1 MGVSPDNY
9 TLGKG
14 IVSFNKK
21 VGSNFMGEL
30 DLGNCPE
37 FSFNVSIEK
46 LEHYSSRGGLR
57 AKDKEVISQVSPGV
71 TFTLDEISEENLAL
85 LTLADIEVVVQ
96 AAATVIDE
104 EPGAAYA
111 GTMLAL
117 ANRNIDAA
125 GVSVE
130 LADGVTILTE
140 GVDYEV
146 NTILKDDKI
155 GRIRFL
161 DTYSGPVGDLVKV
174 SYTAPETTYTMLKA
188 LAQTTIEGFMR
199 FVSDNP
205 VGNQQELQIWRV
217 SLTPSGD
224 TAMIGDDWSTLTF
237 AGEILKDEENNPDS
251 PYFNIIMS

>member
-21 VGSNFMGEL
+21 VGDHFMGEL

-46 LEHYSSRGGLR
+46 LDHYSSRGGLR

-85 LTLADIEVVVQ
+85 LTLADIEIVTQ
-96 AAATVIDE
+96 AAATVVDE

-117 ANRNIDAA
+117 ANRNIDAV
-125 GVSVE
+125 GVAVE
-130 LADGVTILTE
+130 LADTTPLVE
-140 GVDYEV
+140 GTDYTVD
-146 NTILKDDKI
+146 TSLKDDKI

-161 DTYSGPVGDLVKV
+161 DTYTGPAGDLVKV
-174 SYTAPETTYTMLKA
+174 SYTAPETIYTMLKA
-188 LAQTTIEGFMR
+188 LSQTSIEGFMR

-224 TAMIGDDWSTLTF
+224 TAMIGDDWSTLAF
-237 AGEILKDEENNPDS
+237 AGEILKDSDGHPDS

>member
-1 MGVSPDNY
+1 MGSSPDNY

-21 VGSNFMGEL
+21 VNDVFMGEL

-71 TFTLDEISEENLAL
+71 SFTLDEISPENLAL
-85 LTLADIEVVVQ
+85 LTLADIEEVTQ
-96 AAATVIDE
+96 ASATVVDE
-104 EPGAAYA
+104 LPGPAYA

-117 ANRNIDAA
+117 ANRNIEAG

-130 LADGVTILTE
+130 TSSDVLLTE
-140 GVDYEV
+140 GTDWEID
-146 NTILKDDKI
+146 TSLKDDKI
-155 GRIRFL
+155 GRIRIL
-161 DTYSGPVGDLVKV
+161 DTYTGDAGDAVKV
-174 SYTAPETTYTMLKA
+174 SYTSPETTYTLLKA

-224 TAMIGDDWSTLTF
+224 TAMIGDDWSTLAFT
-237 AGEILKDEENNPDS
+237 GEILKDEAGHPAS

>member
-1 MGVSPDNY
+1 MGSSPDNY

-21 VGSNFMGEL
+21 VGDVFTGEL

-71 TFTLDEISEENLAL
+71 SFTLDEISPDNLAL
-85 LTLADIEVVVQ
+85 LTLADIEAIVQTAQTVV
-96 AAATVIDE
+96 DE
-104 EPGAAYA
+104 QPGPAYA
-111 GTMLAL
+111 GKMLAL
-117 ANRNIDAA
+117 EFRNIEAS

-130 LADGVTILTE
+130 TAADVTLVE
-140 GVDYEV
+140 GTDWAID
-146 NTILKDDKI
+146 TTLKDDKI
-155 GRIRFL
+155 GRIRIL
-161 DTYSGPVGDLVKV
+161 DTYTGVDADMVKV
-174 SYTAPETTYTMLKA
+174 SYTAPETTYTLLKA
-188 LAQTTIEGFMR
+188 LKQTAIEGFMR

-224 TAMIGDDWSTLTF
+224 TAMIGDDWSTLAFT
-237 AGEILKDEENNPDS
+237 GEILKDEAGHATS

>member
-1 MGVSPDNY
+1 MGSSPDNY

-21 VGSNFMGEL
+21 VGNAFTGEL

-37 FSFNVSIEK
+37 FSFNISIEK

-71 TFTLDEISEENLAL
+71 SFTLDEISSENLAL
-85 LTLADIEVVVQ
+85 LTLADIEKVTQ
-96 AAATVIDE
+96 AAATVVDE
-104 EPGAAYA
+104 TPGGAYA
-111 GTMLAL
+111 GKMLAL
-117 ANRNIDAA
+117 ANRGITVAGITVETSGDVALTQGTDWDIDT
-125 GVSVE
+125 S
-130 LADGVTILTE
+130 
-140 GVDYEV
+140 
-146 NTILKDDKI
+146 LKDDAI
-155 GRIRFL
+155 GRIRIL
-161 DTYSGPVGDLVKV
+161 DTYTGVEGDAVKV
-174 SYTAPETTYTMLKA
+174 SYSCVETVYTKLKA
-188 LAQTTIEGFMR
+188 LSQTSIEGFMR

-224 TAMIGDDWSTLTF
+224 TAMIGDDWSTLAFT
-237 AGEILKDEENNPDS
+237 GEILKDADGHPDS

>member
-21 VGSNFMGEL
+21 VGSVYKGEL

-46 LEHYSSRGGLR
+46 LEHFSSRGGLR

-71 TFTLDEISEENLAL
+71 SFTLDEINNDNLAL
-85 LTLADIEVVVQ
+85 LTLADIEEVTQ
-96 AAATVIDE
+96 EAATVVDE
-104 EPGAAYA
+104 QPGGAYK

-117 ANRNIDAA
+117 ANRNIEAA
-125 GVSVE
+125 GVAVE
-130 LADGVTILTE
+130 SSAGVVLTE
-140 GVDYEV
+140 GIDYEI
-146 NTILKDDKI
+146 NTSFQDDKI
-155 GRIRFL
+155 GRIRIL
-161 DTYSGPVGDLVKV
+161 DTLTVAEGDLVKV
-174 SYTAPETTYTMLKA
+174 SYTSPETVYTKLNA

-237 AGEILKDEENNPDS
+237 AGEILKDDADHPAS
-251 PYFNIIMS
+251 PYFDIIMS

>member
-1 MGVSPDNY
+1 MGSSPDNY

-21 VGSNFMGEL
+21 VNDVFTGEL

-37 FSFNVSIEK
+37 FAFNVSIEK

-71 TFTLDEISEENLAL
+71 SFTLDEISPENLAL
-85 LTLADIEVVVQ
+85 LTLADIEEVTQ
-96 AAATVIDE
+96 DAATVVDE
-104 EPGAAYA
+104 QPGPAYA
-111 GTMLAL
+111 GKMLAL
-117 ANRNIDAA
+117 ANRNITAV
-125 GVSVE
+125 GVVVTTNADIELVE
-130 LADGVTILTE
+130 GTDWAIDPT
-140 GVDYEV
+140 
-146 NTILKDDKI
+146 LKDAQI
-155 GRIRFL
+155 GRIRIL
-161 DTYSGPVGDLVKV
+161 DTYTGVAGDMVKV
-174 SYTAPETTYTMLKA
+174 SYTAIETTYTLLKA
-188 LAQTTIEGFMR
+188 LAQTSIEGFMR

-224 TAMIGDDWSTLTF
+224 TAMIGDDWSTLAFT
-237 AGEILKDEENNPDS
+237 GEILKDEAGHPTS